1 MSLNEPQIPLI
12 NTGVPKSCG
21 RVVVQKNN
29 LLNFMFLPFVICM
42 DMRTCGIKKIGCPSF
57 PLPSQGLFYNSVP
70 V

>member
-21 RVVVQKNN
+21 HVQKNN
-29 LLNFMFLPFVICM
+29 LNFIFLPFVICM
-42 DMRTCGIKKIGCPSF
+42 DMRTCGIKNIGCFSF
-57 PLPSQGLFYNSVP
+57 PFSSQGVFYNSVP